1 MKKCTVCGVEIPEGR
16 LKVLPNTK
24 TCVNHSQASRY
35 VGNIVSQ
42 GDVEAGEAF
51 QEFDIVRSDD
61 GKRAL
66 ELYRDKLGSYK

>member
-1 MKKCTVCGVEIPEGR
+1 MKKCAVCGVEIPEGR
-16 LKVLPNTK
+16 LKIIPNTK

-42 GDVEAGEAF
+42 GDVEAGEVY
-51 QEFDIVRSDD
+51 QEFDILRSESDM
-61 GKRAL
+61 RAL

>member
-16 LKVLPNTK
+16 LKILPNTK

-42 GDVEAGEAF
+42 GDAEAGEAF
-51 QEFDIVRSDD
+51 QEFDILRSESDV
-61 GKRAL
+61 RAL